1 LYDTLLEVFG
11 TGKEDFAALERS
23 ATASDR
29 VFGPETVMSPLL
41 GNHDKSRFM
50 AYADG
55 DLPDPKEPDEF
66 VVGWSKPPKVD
77 KDSSYEK
84 LKLAFTFVLTTPGA
98 PTIYYGDEIGM
109 TGAQD
114 PDNRRMFPDLTK
126 LTPAQKGVQDHVA
139 KLNRLRT
146 QHLAIRYGSR
156 RAIQADRDVYAV
168 ARAYLQD
175 RVLILYN
182 RSDKPA
188 RLDLEVSPEFVDG
201 PLQDRLGDLKNLQ
214 IKNGRL
220 GLTLPPRSSALLS
233 P

>member
-1 LYDTLLEVFG
+1 
-11 TGKEDFAALERS
+11 
-23 ATASDR
+23 
-29 VFGPETVMSPLL
+29 MSPLL

-66 VVGWSKPPKVD
+66 VVGWTKPPKVD
-77 KDSSYEK
+77 QDSSYEK

-114 PDNRRMFPDLTK
+114 PDNRRMFPDPAK
-126 LTPAQKGVQDHVA
+126 LTPAEKSVQDHVA
-139 KLNRLRT
+139 KLNSLRAK
-146 QHLAIRYGSR
+146 HPAIRYGSR
-156 RAIQADRDVYAV
+156 RAILAERDTYAV
-168 ARAYLQD
+168 ARAYLGD
-175 RVLILYN
+175 RVLLLYN

-188 RLDLEVSPEFVDG
+188 KLALNVGPEFTDG
-201 PLQDRLGDLKNLQ
+201 SLQDRLGVLKEVSV
-214 IKNGRL
+214 KNGFVDI
-220 GLTLPPRSSALLS
+220 TLPALSSAYLT

>member
-1 LYDTLLEVFG
+1 
-11 TGKEDFAALERS
+11 LERS
-23 ATASDR
+23 AAASDR

-55 DLPDPKEPDEF
+55 DLPDAKGDDEF
-66 VVGWSKPPKVD
+66 VVGWSRPPKVD
-77 KDSSYEK
+77 KESSYEK

-114 PDNRRMFPDLTK
+114 PDNRRMFPDPAK
-126 LTPAQKGVQDHVA
+126 LTPAEKSVQEHVA
-139 KLNRLRT
+139 KLNALRAK
-146 QHLAIRYGSR
+146 HPAIRYGSR
-156 RAIQADRDVYAV
+156 RAVRAEGDQYAV
-168 ARAYLQD
+168 VRAYLND

-182 RSDKPA
+182 RSDQPA
-188 RLDLEVSPEFVDG
+188 KFELDLGPEFSDG
-201 PLQDRLGDLKNLQ
+201 PLRDQLEKLKD
-214 IKNGRL
+214 ITVKNGFVNV
-220 GLTLPPRSSALLS
+220 TLPALSTAYLI